1 MRHVIADTG
10 PIVALLNARDE
21 WHDWARET
29 LANLEAPLDTC
40 EPVLAEASHLV
51 RKLPGGP
58 EAVVDLVARGVL
70 QVSFRV
76 DTDLLALRT
85 LLTKYRSV
93 PMSLAD
99 ACLVRMSERDPGAG
113 VLTLD
118 SDFHVYRRSG
128 RLRIPLI
135 APSIGGR

>member
-1 MRHVIADTG
+1 MRRVIADTG
-10 PIVALLNARDE
+10 PIVALLNARDQF
-21 WHDWARET
+21 HDWARET
-29 LANLEAPLDTC
+29 MEHLEAPLDTC

-58 EAVVDLVARGVL
+58 EAVVDLVTRGVL
-70 QVSFRV
+70 RVTFRV
-76 DTDLLALRT
+76 DADLLALRA
-85 LLTKYRSV
+85 LLVKYRSV

-99 ACLVRMSERDPGAG
+99 ACLVRMSEREPGAE

-118 SDFHVYRRSG
+118 SDFHLYRRSG